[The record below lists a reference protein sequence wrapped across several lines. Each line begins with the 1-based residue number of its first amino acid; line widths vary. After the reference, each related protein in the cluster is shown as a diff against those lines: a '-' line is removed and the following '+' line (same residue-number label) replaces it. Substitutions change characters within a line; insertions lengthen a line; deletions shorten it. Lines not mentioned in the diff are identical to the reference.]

1 MLRRL
6 LAVALIVSVS
16 AARPVQ
22 SPLVFQAIQP
32 ELFAAGGALT
42 NAFADVDQDGDLDL
56 FVGFNGTPNR
66 LYLNTGGTFREIAA
80 EAGIADARPTRAAA
94 FSDVDADGDPDLL
107 VGFTPGGG
115 PVLRL
120 YRNDG
125 ARFTDITAASGLA
138 VETGAVRQP
147 VFVDVD
153 GDGDLDLFVAFRDR
167 ANMLYRNRGGV
178 FTDVAASVGLA
189 DARKS
194 VGAVWFDYQQDGDF
208 DLYVANQDGDANG
221 FFRNDGGT
229 FTDVAEQIGLA
240 WGGRGV
246 KVATQGTVRPCV
258 ADVNNDGVADI
269 ISANYGPNGLFL
281 GAANGAFRDVSA
293 SWGVAIDGRYDTCA
307 LADIDHDGLLDL
319 FVNGTVSATESFRDY
334 LFVRVGSAKAAAFV
348 DVTPENLLALTASHG
363 VQWADV
369 DGDGAL
375 DLALAGSRPE
385 AAHPVLRH
393 VLPEAIAR
401 RSLQVRVIDADGRA
415 TLAGAEVR
423 VYAAG
428 TRELLATRFV
438 DAGSG
443 YDAQSDMPVHI
454 GLTSMKPVDVAVTA
468 LVAGTR
474 VTSTVRRVSPAAYAK
489 RALVVH
495 VAAPRSGRI
504 PVVIETTRGTITA
517 LIDSAGAPI
526 SATNFLRYVDSLAYD
541 GGRFHRAVTM
551 QNQPSDTVRIE
562 VIQAGANA
570 SRVGARFAPVPLER
584 TRDTGLRHRDGTL
597 SMARGGPDSATSD
610 FFICLGDQPA
620 LDFGGHRNL
629 DGQGFAAFGIVTS
642 GMDIVRAIQRSPVT
656 AQAITLPV
664 QIVRIRRGTREGS
677 RRCSSSECR
686 SSSRAF
692 TSLRGLRANRGAFG
706 CFGAVGQPAGS
717 QKDRRVREETRR
729 TAKRRSAPNA

>member
-1 MLRRL
+1 MKRSVHAIGGASIAVVGKRIGLTVMLSMA
-6 LAVALIVSVS
+6 LATTLS
-16 AARPVQ
+16 AQRGRPRFV
-22 SPLVFQAIQP
+22 PVQP
-32 ELFAAGGALT
+32 ELFAAGGALA

-66 LYLNTGGTFREIAA
+66 LYLNTAGTFRDIAA
-80 EAGIADARPTRAAA
+80 EAGVADARPTRAAA
-94 FSDVDADGDPDLL
+94 WSDVDADGDPDLL
-107 VGFTPGGG
+107 LGFTPGAG

-125 ARFTDITAASGLA
+125 VRFTDITAASGLTVA
-138 VETGAVRQP
+138 TGAVRQP
-147 VFVDVD
+147 VFIDVD

-167 ANMLYRNRGGV
+167 ANMLFLNNSGV
-178 FTDVAASVGLA
+178 FTDVAARIGLA
-189 DARKS
+189 DTRKS
-194 VGAVWFDYQQDGDF
+194 VGAVWFDYEQDGDF

-229 FTDVAEQIGLA
+229 FTDVAEQLGLA

-269 ISANYGPNGLFL
+269 FSANYGPNGLFL
-281 GAANGAFRDVSA
+281 GGANGSFRDVSA

-307 LADIDHDGLLDL
+307 LADVDHDGLLDL
-319 FVNGTVSATESFRDY
+319 YVNGTVSATESFRDY
-334 LFVRVGSAKAAAFV
+334 LFVRAGTSTSPVFV
-348 DVTPENLLALTASHG
+348 DVTPDNLLALTASHG

-375 DLALAGSRPE
+375 DLALAGSRAE
-385 AAHPVLRH
+385 ASHPIMRNA
-393 VLPEAIAR
+393 LPAAVAR
-401 RSLQVRVIDADGRA
+401 RSLQVRVVDANGRA

-428 TRELLATRFV
+428 TRRLLATRFV

-443 YDAQSDMPVHI
+443 YDAQSDMPVHV

-468 LVAGTR
+468 LVDGAR

-489 RALVVH
+489 RALVMR
-495 VAAPRSGRI
+495 VAAPRAGRI
-504 PVVIETTRGTITA
+504 PVVIETTRGTITV
-517 LIDSAGAPI
+517 LVDSARAPI

-541 GGRFHRAVTM
+541 DGRFHRAVTM
-551 QNQPSDTVRIE
+551 QNQPTDTVRIE
-562 VIQAGANA
+562 VIQGGPNG
-570 SRVGARFAPVPLER
+570 SRAGARFAPIPLER

-610 FFICLGDQPA
+610 FFICIGDQPA

-642 GMDIVRAIQRSPVT
+642 GMDVVRAIQRSPVT
-656 AQAITLPV
+656 AQVITPPV
-664 QIVRIRRGTREGS
+664 QILRIRRVTR
-677 RRCSSSECR
+677 
-686 SSSRAF
+686 
-692 TSLRGLRANRGAFG
+692 
-706 CFGAVGQPAGS
+706 
-717 QKDRRVREETRR
+717 
-729 TAKRRSAPNA
+729 